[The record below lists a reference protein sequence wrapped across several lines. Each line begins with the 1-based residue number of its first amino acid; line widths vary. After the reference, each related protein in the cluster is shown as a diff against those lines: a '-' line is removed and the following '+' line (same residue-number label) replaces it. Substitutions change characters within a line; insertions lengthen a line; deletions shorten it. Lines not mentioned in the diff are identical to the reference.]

1 MLEKLD
7 NLNHRSP
14 SIVNEAADGNNPIGA
29 RDLASMSVDE
39 LWSFREAIDAIL
51 AAKIRTELNE
61 LSRQLDRLSP
71 RDKAAKRLTAKR
83 SKAAARKYPSSRPV
97 LLKYQNPERL
107 FETWSGRG
115 RRPLW
120 LNEQLNI
127 GKVLEDFSVA

>member
-1 MLEKLD
+1 VLEKLD

-83 SKAAARKYPSSRPV
+83 SKAAARNYPTSRP
-97 LLKYQNPERL
+97 KYQNPERP

-115 RRPLW
+115 RRPYW

-127 GKVLEDFSVA
+127 GKLLEEFSAA